1 MVTIVTRAGK
11 GAPLTNNEM
20 DANLNNLNTG
30 VIGAATNTL
39 GNVVTGYTTGR
50 LVINPSSNVSPATD
64 TSNNFWVYNTAVP
77 TDNYAATR
85 FDFRFTGSGGTAGF
99 VSSGI
104 RVNSTAVAN
113 RSDFVWGITSV
124 LNNSATAG
132 ENVAVYGQAN
142 KLTGAGPTWGG
153 VFEARDTSNASNPA
167 KGLVG
172 VEIDVFVNGTDTYV
186 NPTNVGNRVGLD
198 IVGGIGVS
206 GGARAEIAYG
216 SRVSSSSNI
225 TADSLF
231 YQAYSVT
238 AAAKVGYDC
247 SEAPLEGD
255 KVAFRMATNQWISLV
270 ATNNRLLG
278 YTSSGL
284 TYKVAGSNILTYSD
298 AGILNV
304 NLGKLYMDAS
314 GNVSINGS
322 ARVTGAGG
330 LGYGTGSGGAIT
342 QLISRTTGVT
352 LNKTNGAITLFSA
365 AGSATAATFTV
376 TNSTVEA
383 TDTIILSVK
392 SSTNVYLA
400 FITAVAAGSFNVT
413 FQTTGGVSTDA
424 PVINF
429 AVIKAVTA

>member
-11 GAPLTNNEM
+11 GAPLTNNEV
-20 DANLNNLNTG
+20 DANFNNLNTG

-50 LVINPSSNVSPATD
+50 LVINPSNNISPAAD
-64 TSNNFWVYNTAVP
+64 TANNFWVYNTAIP
-77 TDNYAATR
+77 INNYAATR
-85 FDFRFTGSGGTAGF
+85 FDFNFTGSGGTGGF

-104 RVNSTAVAN
+104 RVNSTAAAG
-113 RSDFVWGITSV
+113 RTDFVWGITSI

-153 VFEARDTSNASNPA
+153 VFEARDKSNASDPSN
-167 KGLVG
+167 GLVG
-172 VEIDVFVNGTDTYV
+172 IEIDVFANGTDNYV
-186 NPTNVGNRVGLD
+186 NPTNSGNRVGLD
-198 IVGGIGVS
+198 IVGGKGVS

-216 SRVSSSSNI
+216 SRVSSSSDV

-231 YQAYSVT
+231 YRAYSVT

-255 KVAFRMATNQWISLV
+255 QIAFRMATNQWISLV

-278 YTSSGL
+278 YTTSGL
-284 TYKVAGSNILTYSD
+284 TYKVSGVTTLTYSD

-304 NLGKLYMDAS
+304 NLGKFYMDAS
-314 GNVSINGS
+314 GNVSVNGS
-322 ARVTGAGG
+322 VSVTGVGG
-330 LGYGTGSGGAIT
+330 LGYGTNSGGAIT

-352 LNKTNGAITLFSA
+352 LNKTNGAITMFSA

-376 TNSTVEA
+376 TNSTVAA

-400 FITAVAAGSFNVT
+400 FITAVAAGSFNIT

>member
-50 LVINPSSNVSPATD
+50 LVINPSNNVSPSAD
-64 TSNNFWVYNTAVP
+64 TSNNLWVYNTAIP
-77 TDNYAATR
+77 TNNYAATR
-85 FDFRFTGSGGTAGF
+85 FDFNFTGSGGTNGF

-104 RVNSTAVAN
+104 RINTTAAAG
-113 RSDFVWGITSV
+113 RTDFVWGVTSV
-124 LNNSATAG
+124 LNNSATNG
-132 ENVAVYGQAN
+132 ENVAVYSQAN
-142 KLTGAGPTWGG
+142 KLTGAGPTFSG
-153 VFEARDTSNASNPA
+153 VFEARDKSNTSDPV

-172 VEIDVFVNGTDTYV
+172 IEIDVFANGTDQHV
-186 NPTNVGNRVGLD
+186 NPNVVGNRVALD
-198 IVGGIGVS
+198 IVGGRGVS
-206 GGARAEIAYG
+206 DGARAEIAYG
-216 SRVSSSSNI
+216 SRVSGLA
-225 TADSLF
+225 ADSLF
-231 YQAYSVT
+231 YQAYSVI

-270 ATNNRLLG
+270 AANNRLLG

-284 TYKVAGSNILTYSD
+284 TYKVAGSNLLTYSD
-298 AGILNV
+298 AGILDV

-322 ARVTGAGG
+322 ARVTGTGG
-330 LGYGTGSGGAIT
+330 LGYGTGSGGAVT

-352 LNKTNGAITLFSA
+352 LNKTNGAITMFSA

-376 TNSTVEA
+376 TNSTVTA
-383 TDTIILSVK
+383 TDTVVLSVK
-392 SSTNVYLA
+392 SSTNTYLM
-400 FITAVAAGSFNVT
+400 FVTAVAAGSFNVT

-429 AVIKAVTA
+429 AVIEAVTA